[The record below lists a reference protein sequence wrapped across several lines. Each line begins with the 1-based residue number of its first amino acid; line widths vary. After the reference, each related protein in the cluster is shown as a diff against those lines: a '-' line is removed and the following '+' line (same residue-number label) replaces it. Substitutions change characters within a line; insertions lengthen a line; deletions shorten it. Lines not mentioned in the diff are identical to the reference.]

1 MATVALRATWREAVY
16 DSVMPS
22 NARQNTEGKL
32 QRLERAIR
40 RARLAMASE
49 RIWPRVVP
57 ILSIVGIYIV
67 LSWLG
72 YWRIGGDF
80 LRMGTLGALALALLW
95 SLIQLVRISFPNRL
109 EAMRR
114 VELVSGLPHRPA
126 RGLTDKISAVAD
138 DVHAKALWAAEQA
151 RLLATLQNL
160 RAGPPR
166 PAMPE
171 RDPQAFRFAVPVLLV
186 VAFAVGWGEWT
197 TRLGEAFMPVRIV
210 PVVAAARIDA
220 WIDPPAYTRQAPIFL
235 SRRTGD
241 AATQPVSVP
250 EGSKL
255 TVRVVSRDAAEVTL
269 ATRSRVAALVP
280 AAENP
285 SGESDEAIRSYE
297 TTLDRDAT
305 VAIRHADNT
314 TSYAL
319 TVVEDRPPTIARG
332 PLTVN
337 QSGSFQLA
345 YTVTDDY
352 GVTEGSVTFN
362 AAKSQ
367 APGAHPLVE
376 PPKLSLRVDRG
387 QSRNGTARADGRLEA
402 HPYAGLEVTADAFVK
417 DAAGQEARPADP
429 GTMTLP
435 ARPFYHPIARALIEQ
450 RQVLALDAN
459 TRQKV
464 AIALDAMTI
473 APEKIKNSSIYL
485 GIRVGY
491 RRLVLARTD
500 DELHQV
506 LDYLWQMARSI
517 EDGDMSDAAER
528 LAAARQALEQAL
540 KDGASEEEI
549 ARLMNELR
557 QAMNDYLESFRQ
569 ELAERGLDNLQ
580 QMPPNQDMQMLSD
593 QDLQEML
600 DRIEELAK
608 LGDMEAAQ
616 ELLSQLQQMLDNM
629 QMAQPGQMSPMDEEA
644 MRQMDELS
652 KMMREQQRLMDET
665 FEMNQGRRPGDK
677 QGQQGPLSEEEF
689 ERLMRELQQGQGDL
703 AEQLKKL
710 LEGMQGQQGEEGE
723 NGQDGEGQGQ
733 QGQNGQG
740 MGPGQEMGRTLGRAG
755 RAMGDASRS
764 LGEGAPGDAYGYQGE
779 ALDAL
784 REGLQGMMEQMY
796 ANQPGMNGQQMG
808 GRPQGDRDPLGR
820 PQRTEGPDLGESVK
834 VPDEIDVER
843 ARRILEAIRERLG
856 ERFRP
861 RYELDYLERLLNL
874 E

>member
-1 MATVALRATWREAVY
+1 
-16 DSVMPS
+16 MPL
-22 NARQNTEGKL
+22 NARQSNEGKL
-32 QRLERAIR
+32 DRLERAIR

-49 RIWPRVVP
+49 RIWPRIVP
-57 ILSIVGIYIV
+57 ILSVVGVYVV
-67 LSWLG
+67 LSWFG
-72 YWRIGGDF
+72 YWRLGGDW
-80 LRMGTLGALALALLW
+80 LRLGTVGALGLALFW
-95 SLIQLVRISFPNRL
+95 SLVQLVRIAVPNRL
-109 EAMRR
+109 EGMRR

-126 RGLTDKISAVAD
+126 LGLTDKISAVAD
-138 DVHAKALWAAEQA
+138 DVQAKALWAAEQA
-151 RLLATLQNL
+151 RLLATLENL
-160 RAGPPR
+160 RVGPPR
-166 PAMPE
+166 PKMAE

-241 AATQPVSVP
+241 AANQPVSVP

-255 TVRVVSRDAAEVTL
+255 TVRVVSREAADVTL
-269 ATRSRVAALVP
+269 ASKSGVAALTP

-285 SGESDEAIRSYE
+285 SSESDEAIRSYE

-305 VAIRHADNT
+305 VAIRHADKT
-314 TSYAL
+314 TSYPL
-319 TVVEDRPPTIARG
+319 TIVEDNPPTIARG

-337 QSGSFQLA
+337 QSGSFQLG

-352 GVTEGSVTFN
+352 GVTEGSVTFR
-362 AAKSQ
+362 AAKPQ

-376 PPKLSLRVDRG
+376 PPKLSLRIDRG
-387 QSRNGTARADGRLEA
+387 QAKNGTARADGRLEA
-402 HPYAGLEVTADAFVK
+402 HPYAGLEVTADAVVK
-417 DAAGQEARPADP
+417 DAAGQEARPSDDGA
-429 GTMTLP
+429 MTLP

-450 RQVLALDAN
+450 RQILALDAN

-464 AIALDAMTI
+464 AIALDAITI
-473 APEKIKNSSIYL
+473 APEKINNSSIYL
-485 GIRVGY
+485 GLRVGY
-491 RRLVLARTD
+491 RRLVNARND
-500 DELHQV
+500 DELRGV

-517 EDGDMSDAAER
+517 EDGDMSDAEQR

-549 ARLMNELR
+549 ARLMDELR
-557 QAMNDYLESFRQ
+557 QAMNDYLESFRR
-569 ELAERGLDNLQ
+569 EMAERGLDNLP
-580 QMPPNQDMQMLSD
+580 QMPTDQEMQTLTD

-616 ELLSQLQQMLDNM
+616 QLLSELQQMLDNM

-677 QGQQGPLSEEEF
+677 QGQQGEMSEEEF
-689 ERLMRELQQGQGDL
+689 QRLMRELQQGQGDL

-710 LEGMQGQQGEEGE
+710 LEGMQGQQGQEGQ

-733 QGQNGQG
+733 QGQNGEG
-740 MGPGQEMGRTLGRAG
+740 MGQGQEMGRALGRAG
-755 RAMGDASRS
+755 RAMGDATSS
-764 LGEGAPGDAYGYQGE
+764 LGDGAPGDAYGHQGD

-784 REGLQGMMEQMY
+784 REGLQGMMQQMF
-796 ANQPGMNGQQMG
+796 ANQPGRNGQQMG

-820 PQRTEGPDLGESVK
+820 PQRTEGPDLGDSVK

-861 RYELDYLERLLNL
+861 RYELDYLERLLGV

>member
-1 MATVALRATWREAVY
+1 
-16 DSVMPS
+16 MPL
-22 NARQNTEGKL
+22 NARRNTEGKL
-32 QRLERAIR
+32 QRLERAIH

-49 RIWPRVVP
+49 RIWPRLVP
-57 ILSIVGIYIV
+57 LLSIAGVYVV

-72 YWRIGGDF
+72 YWRLGGDW
-80 LRMGTLGALALALLW
+80 LRIGTLGALALAVLW
-95 SLIQLVRISFPNRL
+95 SLIQLVRISLPDRL

-138 DVHAKALWAAEQA
+138 DAQAKTLWAAEQA

-166 PAMPE
+166 PAMAE
-171 RDPQAFRFAVPVLLV
+171 RDPYAFRFAVPVLLV
-186 VAFAVGWGEWT
+186 VAFSIGWGEWT
-197 TRLGEAFMPVRIV
+197 TRLGEAFMPVRVV

-241 AATQPVSVP
+241 AATQAVTAP

-269 ATRSRVAALVP
+269 ATKSGVAAIAP

-305 VAIRHADNT
+305 VAIRHADKT
-314 TSYAL
+314 TSYPL
-319 TVVEDRPPTIARG
+319 TIVEDRPPTIARG

-352 GVTEGSVTFN
+352 GVTEGSVTFH
-362 AAKSQ
+362 AAKPQ
-367 APGAHPLVE
+367 ADGARPLVE
-376 PPKLSLRVDRG
+376 PPVLSLRVDRA
-387 QSRNGTARADGRLEA
+387 QARNGSARADGRLET
-402 HPYAGLEVTADAFVK
+402 HPYAGLEVTADALVK
-417 DAAGQEARPADP
+417 DAAGQEARPTDS

-450 RQVLALDAN
+450 RQALALDAN
-459 TRQKV
+459 SRQKV
-464 AIALDAMTI
+464 AIALDAITI

-485 GIRVGY
+485 GLRVGY
-491 RRLVLARTD
+491 RRLVNARTD
-500 DELHQV
+500 DELRQV

-517 EDGDMSDAAER
+517 EDGDMSDAEQR
-528 LAAARQALEQAL
+528 LAAAREALEQAL

-569 ELAERGLDNLQ
+569 EMAERGLDNLP
-580 QMPPNQDMQMLSD
+580 QMPSDQQLQTLTD
-593 QDLQEML
+593 QDLQDLL

-608 LGDMEAAQ
+608 LGDTEAAQ

-644 MRQMDELS
+644 MRQMDELAQ
-652 KMMREQQRLMDET
+652 MMREQQRLMDET
-665 FEMNQGRRPGDK
+665 FEMNQGRRPGD
-677 QGQQGPLSEEEF
+677 QQGGPQGEQGPMSEEEF
-689 ERLMRELQQGQGDL
+689 ERLMRELQQGQGGL
-703 AEQLKKL
+703 AEQLQKL
-710 LEGMQGQQGEEGE
+710 LEEMQGQQGQE
-723 NGQDGEGQGQ
+723 GEGQGQ
-733 QGQNGQG
+733 QGENGEGTGQ
-740 MGPGQEMGRTLGRAG
+740 GQEMGRALGRAG

-764 LGEGAPGDAYGYQGE
+764 LGEGAPGDAYGHQGD

-808 GRPQGDRDPLGR
+808 GRAQGDRDPLGR